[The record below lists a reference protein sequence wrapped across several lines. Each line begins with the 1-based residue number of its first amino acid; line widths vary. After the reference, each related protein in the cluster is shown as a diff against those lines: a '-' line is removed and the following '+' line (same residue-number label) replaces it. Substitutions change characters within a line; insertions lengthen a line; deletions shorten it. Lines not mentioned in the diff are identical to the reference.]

1 MDRGLYIAAAGMLAE
16 LTRQD
21 QIANDLAN
29 ASTPGYKGDTS
40 AQQSF
45 GSMMLANRATGQ
57 VIGPLA
63 QGVQIVGKT
72 TDLTPA
78 ALKQTD
84 EPLDVALDGAGFIA
98 VQTPDGKRYTRDGQL
113 VVDSQGRLATATGF
127 LVLDD
132 KGRPFKVGTAT
143 ALVIGPDGAVTS
155 AGKAVARL
163 GVVSLTDPVKQGD
176 TLFTGTAGPRP
187 AATRVVQGSLEGS
200 GINPITAMVDM
211 LTSLRAFEAGQKAIQ
226 TIDETLQKGIQASA
240 V

>member
-1 MDRGLYIAAAGMLAE
+1 MDRGLYIAASGMLAE

-29 ASTPGYKGDTS
+29 ASTPGYRGDTA

-45 GSMMLANRATGQ
+45 GSLMLSNRATGQ
-57 VIGPLA
+57 IVGPLA
-63 QGVQIVGKT
+63 QGVQIVGNT
-72 TDLTPA
+72 TDMTPA

-84 EPLDVALDGAGFIA
+84 EPLDIALDGAGFFT
-98 VQTPDGKRYTRDGQL
+98 VQTPAGKRYTRDGQL
-113 VVDSQGRLATATGF
+113 VIDPQGRLATATGF

-143 ALVIGPDGAVTS
+143 ALVIGSDGAVTS

-163 GVVSLTDPVKQGD
+163 GVVSLTNPVKQGD
-176 TLFTGTAGPRP
+176 TLFAGTAAPRP

-200 GINPITAMVDM
+200 GVNPISAMVAM
-211 LTSLRAFEAGQKAIQ
+211 LTSLRAFEAGQKAVQ
-226 TIDETLQKGIQASA
+226 TIDETLQKGIS
-240 V
+240 VGGV

>member
-1 MDRGLYIAAAGMLAE
+1 MDRGLYIAASGMLAE

-29 ASTPGYKGDTS
+29 ASTPGYRGDTS

-45 GSMMLANRATGQ
+45 GSLMLSNRATGQ
-57 VIGPLA
+57 AIGPLA
-63 QGVQIVGKT
+63 EGVQIVGQT
-72 TDLTPA
+72 TDMTPQ

-84 EPLDVALDGAGFIA
+84 EPLDVALDGSGFLA
-98 VQTPDGKRYTRDGQL
+98 VQTPQGKRYTRDGQL
-113 VVDSQGRLATATGF
+113 VIDAQGRLATATGF

-132 KGRPFKVGTAT
+132 KGQSLKVGTAT

-155 AGKAVARL
+155 AGRAVGRL
-163 GVVSLTDPVKQGD
+163 GVVSLTSPVKQGD
-176 TLFTGTAGPRP
+176 TLFAGTAGPKP

-200 GINPITAMVDM
+200 GVNPITAMVDM

-226 TIDETLQKGIQASA
+226 TIDETLQKGIS
-240 V
+240 VSGT